1 MLHLLKIEW
10 LKLKNYRTF
19 WILSGLFI
27 ISIFGI
33 NYIAYQIQQEVEREQ
48 EGISKAILGG
58 PFDFPAIWQTMTYI
72 SSFLM
77 FIPGLLMIITIT
89 NEFSYKTHRQNVIDG
104 LSRTQF
110 INVKMMMALL
120 LAFFCSLVVFL
131 TILFF
136 GLGSSDTSLSF
147 EQVRSVGFYFIQ
159 TLSYAAVA
167 LLFGLLFRRSGIAI
181 GVFFLYQL
189 ILDELIAALLKRYVG
204 KIGYFLPLESNDVLI
219 PAPFGKNVA
228 DRYFDRPEVTSLLI
242 AAMVYLAAYYYFS
255 RRKFQTADL

>member
-19 WILSGLFI
+19 WILSALFI

-33 NYIAYQIQQEVEREQ
+33 NYIAYQIHLEIQREQ
-48 EGISKAILGG
+48 PMTKAIMGG
-58 PFDFPAIWQTMTYI
+58 PFDFPMVWHTMSYF

-77 FIPGLLMIITIT
+77 FIPGLLMIISIT

-110 INVKMMMALL
+110 VTVKMVLAVL
-120 LAFFCSLVVFL
+120 LALGCTITVFL
-131 TILFF
+131 TTLFF
-136 GLGSSDTSLSF
+136 GLAASETPLDFGQAKAVLY
-147 EQVRSVGFYFIQ
+147 YFVQ
-159 TLSYAAVA
+159 ALSYSGLA

-189 ILDELIAALLKRYVG
+189 ILDELLAALLKRYVG
-204 KIGYFLPLESNDVLI
+204 KIGYFMPLETNDVLI
-219 PAPFGKNVA
+219 PAPFGNNIA
-228 DRYFDRPEVTSLLI
+228 QRYLNRPDVTALLI
-242 AAMVYLAAYYYFS
+242 GAAAYLLLYFFLS
-255 RRKFQTADL
+255 KRKFETADL